1 MKTKKQ
7 IDNNKKK
14 NQTTISIITLL
25 NKKVLSKPKNNTIK
39 PSIKEKSVPNT
50 SRTNTSINTTRIST
64 KPRVAKQGIK
74 KAPTNKTKHTIIFSG
89 LNSTKISFE
98 KNSHTIMNSITS
110 FNSRLNNNNEQ
121 SKNTTKQKT
130 HVINKTVTT
139 LPTARNYSIGKKVTK
154 QKIGKCSINSIYVKL
169 DDILGNAVRTEP
181 NENQKK
187 KIKQKKEN
195 KKHFIFN
202 NPKRSKN
209 ETNYSNIDKY
219 SKCAITDVNISQ
231 GMKKK
236 KSNNTN
242 LKLNLLSLIR
252 ENKNSFLQEKKKNK
266 NNKTFLGIKSN
277 INKTEYTIDNVLDNE
292 KSGIKGLFPEFDNFD
307 DLYSIVRKLNYEKI
321 DPKKVN
327 LFSQKNENYE
337 TFSVEYSKKF
347 NSMFTHGKFS
357 ESKLTNTSHS
367 TQENS
372 NKKRQ
377 SNQIKAY

>member
-7 IDNNKKK
+7 VDNNKKK

-25 NKKVLSKPKNNTIK
+25 NKKVLSKSKNNTIK
-39 PSIKEKSVPNT
+39 TSLKEKSVPNT

-64 KPRVAKQGIK
+64 KPKEGIK
-74 KAPTNKTKHTIIFSG
+74 KAPTNKTKHTILFSG
-89 LNSTKISFE
+89 INSTRISFE

-110 FNSRLNNNNEQ
+110 FNSKLNNNKEQ
-121 SKNTTKQKT
+121 SKNRTKQKT

-169 DDILGNAVRTEP
+169 DDILGNAVKTEP
-181 NENQKK
+181 NENPKK
-187 KIKQKKEN
+187 EMKPKKEN
-195 KKHFIFN
+195 KKQFIF
-202 NPKRSKN
+202 KRSKN
-209 ETNYSNIDKY
+209 ETNYSNIEKY
-219 SKCAITDVNISQ
+219 SKCAITDVNVSQ
-231 GMKKK
+231 GIKKK
-236 KSNNTN
+236 KSTNPN
-242 LKLNLLSLIR
+242 LKLNLLSLIQ

-292 KSGIKGLFPEFDNFD
+292 KSDIKGLFPEFDNYD

-321 DPKKVN
+321 EPKKIN
-327 LFSQKNENYE
+327 FFSTKNEYYE
-337 TFSVEYSKKF
+337 TFSVEYNKKF
-347 NSMFTHGKFS
+347 NNLFSHGKLS

-367 TQENS
+367 TQDNS